1 MQMLKEVHPTCHLTY
16 FCGSRTQEL
25 WERFPFVD
33 SGFVAL
39 GLLPSELGELAIRSG
54 TFDWVINIE
63 SADWARF
70 FAAAI
75 SSTNTFV
82 TGAAWSEDSRGELP
96 FEETPQGQL
105 WQDKRWIRE
114 DICLDYPFLQSS
126 FIGEMFCRLAYLP
139 GEVPKYRLPSA
150 LPNRDVPDVLIA
162 MSASLESKLWTE
174 NAWLSVT
181 KSLAD
186 SGRTIGLLGA
196 KRSSQG
202 RYWQGMAAED
212 AVANSGWVI
221 DLRGEFTMP
230 EVVGAIQ
237 QADLV
242 LTLDNGIMHMAAA
255 TDTKC
260 ISLFRYGIH
269 RLWTPPIPSIF
280 PVVASE
286 GCHVSSIP
294 VQAVLEVVEAATRP
308 CIN

>member
-1 MQMLKEVHPTCHLTY
+1 
-16 FCGSRTQEL
+16 
-25 WERFPFVD
+25 
-33 SGFVAL
+33 
-39 GLLPSELGELAIRSG
+39 
-54 TFDWVINIE
+54 
-63 SADWARF
+63 
-70 FAAAI
+70 
-75 SSTNTFV
+75 
-82 TGAAWSEDSRGELP
+82 
-96 FEETPQGQL
+96 
-105 WQDKRWIRE
+105 
-114 DICLDYPFLQSS
+114 
-126 FIGEMFCRLAYLP
+126 
-139 GEVPKYRLPSA
+139 
-150 LPNRDVPDVLIA
+150 
-162 MSASLESKLWTE
+162 
-174 NAWLSVT
+174 
-181 KSLAD
+181 
-186 SGRTIGLLGA
+186 
-196 KRSSQG
+196 
-202 RYWQGMAAED
+202 MAAED

-308 CIN
+308 CID